1 MNLMYNRFMAKPLIS
16 LIVPVYNVEQFLG
29 RCFESIL
36 KQTYKNL
43 EIILIDD
50 GSTDNCGKLCDQ
62 LASTSSNV
70 IVKHQKNAGL
80 SAARNTGLSLA
91 NGEYIAFLD
100 SDDYLATDCL
110 EYLYNLATT
119 HNASISI
126 CSHYEYKEN
135 GELRIFDKN
144 ASLDEVFSTET
155 ALRHMLNEH
164 GFMLSSWGKLYKRSL
179 FESTPK
185 IRFPKD
191 KLHED
196 VGTTYRLFLNAYK
209 ADQDAKV
216 AFGSQ
221 PKYYYNIRSN
231 SITNRGFNPHKLDL
245 ISQTDTMC
253 DEIEATFPELKNT
266 TNLRRIHARFSIL
279 RQAKTNRY
287 SNPCLIYIKEHKDW
301 VAKNPEATK
310 RDKLALASL
319 KFGKPVFNL
328 SWRIYELL
336 FK

>member
-1 MNLMYNRFMAKPLIS
+1 MAKPLIS
-16 LIVPVYNVEQFLG
+16 LIVPVYNVEPFLG

-50 GSTDNCGKLCDQ
+50 GSTDGCGKLCDQ
-62 LASTSSNV
+62 FANNSPNI

-80 SAARNTGLSLA
+80 SAARNTGLNLA
-91 NGEYIAFLD
+91 NGDYITFLD
-100 SDDYLATDCL
+100 SDDYLAPDYV
-110 EYLYNLATT
+110 EYLYDLATV
-119 HNASISI
+119 HDAPISV
-126 CSHYEYKEN
+126 CSHYECKEN

-144 ASLDEVFSTET
+144 ASDEVFSTKT
-155 ALRHMLNEH
+155 ALYHMLNEQ
-164 GFMLSSWGKLYKRSL
+164 GFMLSSWGKLYRRSL

-185 IRFPKD
+185 VRFPKD

-209 ADQDAKV
+209 IDSDTKV
-216 AFGSQ
+216 VFGSQ
-221 PKYYYNIRSN
+221 PKYCYSLRSN
-231 SITNRGFNPHKLDL
+231 SITNRGFDPRKLDL

-253 DEIEATFPELKNT
+253 DEIEAIFPDLKNT

-279 RQAKTNRY
+279 RQAKTGRY
-287 SNPCLIYIKEHKDW
+287 LDPCFAYIKEHKDW
-301 VAKNPEATK
+301 VTKNPEATK

-319 KFGKPVFNL
+319 KLGKPVFNF
-328 SWRIYELL
+328 SWRIYEFL